1 MSRPVQP
8 GLRRPASRKP
18 PKRGSG
24 RGAAHFRLR
33 AGFVL
38 IAMILSV
45 FAARLVQLQGF
56 DPHAY
61 AAAAH
66 KANLVDVVLPAKR
79 GDILDRNGQPLADS
93 VAGLMIVADPK
104 LTSPH
109 AAQIAQYL
117 STKIGVDYFD
127 ALKALQG
134 KPGQRYARVA
144 RHVPSTIATEAIDH
158 VLNSTKDGGLGFSG
172 LSTVSDP
179 VREYPAGDV
188 AANVVGFTGAD
199 AALSGMEL
207 NFNKLLSGKDG
218 NETYEVGGGTRIPL
232 GASTDV
238 QPHDGATITTTI
250 DSDLQWYAQ
259 RALAKAVTSSGAS
272 SGVAGVMDTR
282 TGELLAFADYPT
294 FDPNDPTASPSEDL
308 GSRGLSDVYE
318 PGSVQKVLTLSAD
331 IDAGH
336 VTAATQEV
344 VPNTLKVQDRVIH
357 DWFNHPTMHWTLAG
371 VIAQSSNIGTV
382 LAADKFAPGQLRSY
396 LTQFGLGQRTD
407 VGLTGESPGIL
418 PTMAQWTE
426 GIQARIAF
434 GQSVSVNALQMLTAV
449 NAVANGGV
457 YISPSLIR
465 GSATND
471 AGQVVGTDHTI
482 TRRVVG
488 PDAATQMMEMME
500 RVVDPRTGVAPKA
513 QVPGYRVA
521 GKTGTAQEVDPKC
534 LCYDGSLDVSFA
546 GFAPADNPR
555 FTVYVVVKNPQIN
568 KGGGSNAGPVFSQI
582 MGFALRR
589 YGVPPTGSRP
599 SNLPVTWGGQSSV
612 H

>member
-1 MSRPVQP
+1 MGRPVQP
-8 GLRRPASRKP
+8 GLRRPVNRKP
-18 PKRGSG
+18 STKRGAG

-38 IAMILSV
+38 IAMVLSV

-66 KANLVDVVLPAKR
+66 KANLVDVLLPAKR

-104 LTSPH
+104 LTGPN
-109 AAQIAQYL
+109 AAQIAKYL
-117 STKIGVDYFD
+117 SNKLGVDYFN
-127 ALKALQG
+127 ALRALQG
-134 KPGQRYARVA
+134 TVPGQRYARVA
-144 RHVPSTIATEAIDH
+144 RHIPSTLATDALDH
-158 VLNSTKDGGLGFSG
+158 LLKPTTDGGLGLKG
-172 LSTVSDP
+172 LTTVDDP

-188 AANVVGFTGAD
+188 AANLVGFTGTD
-199 AALSGMEL
+199 AALGGLEL
-207 NFNKLLSGKDG
+207 NFNKMLSGKDG

-238 QPHDGATITTTI
+238 QPHNGATITTTI

-259 RALAKAVTSSGAS
+259 RALAKAVTASGAS
-272 SGVAGVMDTR
+272 SGVAAVMDSR
-282 TGELLAFADYPT
+282 TGEVLTFADYPT
-294 FDPNDPTASPSEDL
+294 YDPNDPTASPTQDL

-344 VPNTLKVQDRVIH
+344 VPNVLKVQDRVIH

-382 LAADKFAPGQLRSY
+382 LAADKFAPGQLRDY
-396 LTQFGLGQRTD
+396 LAQFGLGQRTS
-407 VGLTGESPGIL
+407 VGISGESPGIL
-418 PTMAQWTE
+418 PSIAQWTE
-426 GIQARIAF
+426 GIQARVAF

-449 NAVANGGV
+449 NTVANGGV
-457 YISPSLIR
+457 YVSPSLIR

-471 AGQVVGTDHTI
+471 AGQVVGTDHAT
-482 TRRVVG
+482 THRVVSQ
-488 PDAATQMMEMME
+488 DAATQMMQMME
-500 RVVDPRTGVAPKA
+500 RVVDPKTGVAPKA
-513 QVPGYRVA
+513 QVPGYRIA
-521 GKTGTAQEVDPKC
+521 GKTGTAQEVSAKC
-534 LCYDGSLDVSFA
+534 GCYDGSLDVSFA

-555 FTVYVVVKNPQIN
+555 FTVYVVIKDPQTN

-589 YGVPPTGSRP
+589 YGVPPTGAKP
-599 SNLPVTWGGQSSV
+599 SNLPVTWGG
-612 H
+612 